1 MTCSSCVHL
10 IERTL
15 HATDGIEKAR
25 VALTTNRAHVEFDP
39 VFIGPRDIIEI
50 IKVWELMIGGR
61 DSC

>member
-15 HATDGIEKAR
+15 HSVDGVEKAR

-39 VFIGPRDIIEI
+39 SFTGPRDIIGI
-50 IKVWELMIGGR
+50 IEV
-61 DSC
+61 

>member
-15 HATDGIEKAR
+15 HSVDGVEKAR

-39 VFIGPRDIIEI
+39 SFTGPRDIIGI
-50 IKVWELMIGGR
+50 IEVRILISGCGLY
-61 DSC
+61 